1 MTGQHGPPVAI
12 VYFSETGTAQSL
24 ADHLRK
30 QLLRLHF
37 QALVL
42 DAEDVE
48 RVMTVLFAGGHDEH
62 RPIVVLM
69 CATTGNGEIPRRA
82 RRLWKLLLRRKLTS
96 ATCAGLLFTS
106 FGLGD
111 TAYARFNWA
120 AKKVHKRI
128 LQLGG
133 QELCTRG
140 EGDDSA
146 SGGIEGGYATWEPIL
161 LSSLL
166 DLYPLTD
173 GLERIPDDILLPPE
187 LEVRI
192 LESSESKV
200 SPGTLLESRVTPA
213 TRLGTVT
220 VNDRITPPTHFQDTR
235 QFKFAFEENHTES
248 QHVIPGATVLIY
260 AQNDPEAVS
269 ALISSQGWDHIA
281 DHLISVPTAVQKW
294 ATTNPLTLKSLL
306 TYHLDLNAVPRAAFF
321 ETLSYFSRGNEQQAE
336 KLKEFADATNE
347 EYTQDRYDYADR
359 PRRSALECLLEFES
373 VKIPV
378 AYILE
383 VFGTLR
389 PRQFSIAGWSNGQ
402 IELLI
407 TVVKYK
413 TILRRIRHGVCT
425 KYISGLKPGDKF
437 LYEIAQPQSKPP
449 PMDKPVVLIGP
460 GTGVAPLRALL
471 IERFKRGIDMPS
483 MLVFGSRSRIA
494 DFYYE
499 DEWKAATLAQ
509 EQIDENGIMTLSGPK
524 CTIVACFSR
533 DGNSTRYVQQVLKR
547 DDIARE
553 VGRLLAHEGG
563 YVWVCGSKG
572 NMPRAVRSAIEEAIE
587 TVIGSNGG
595 NAVAEM
601 DKLGRYLEETW

>member
-42 DAEDVE
+42 DPEDVE
-48 RVMTVLFAGGHDEH
+48 RVMTVLFAGGHSEH
-62 RPIVVLM
+62 RPIVVVL
-69 CATTGNGEIPRRA
+69 CATTGNGEIPRHA
-82 RRLWKLLLRRKLTS
+82 RRLWKVLLRRKLTS
-96 ATCAGLLFTS
+96 ETCAGLLFTS

-133 QELCTRG
+133 QELCKRG

-166 DLYPLTD
+166 DLYPLRN

-187 LEVRI
+187 FEVRT
-192 LESSESKV
+192 LATSKTKE
-200 SPGTLLESRVTPA
+200 SPGTLLQSRVTPT

-235 QFKFAFEENHTES
+235 QFKFAADENHKAS
-248 QHVIPGATVLIY
+248 QHMIPGATVLIY

-269 ALISSQGWDHIA
+269 ALISSQNWDHIA
-281 DHLISVPTAVQKW
+281 DDLISVPTAVQKW
-294 ATTNPLTLKSLL
+294 ATTTPLTLRSLL
-306 TYHLDLNAVPRAAFF
+306 TYHLDLNAVPRATFF

-347 EYTQDRYDYADR
+347 ECTQDRYDYADR
-359 PRRSALECLLEFES
+359 PRRSAVECLLEFES

-413 TILRRIRHGVCT
+413 TILRRIRRGVCT
-425 KYISGLKPGDKF
+425 KYVASLKPGDKF

-471 IERFKRGIDMPS
+471 IERFNRGIDTPS
-483 MLVFGSRSRIA
+483 MLVFGNRSRIA

-499 DEWKAATLAQ
+499 NEWKAATAAQ
-509 EQIDENGIMTLSGPK
+509 EDIDENGVMTLSGPK

-547 DDIARE
+547 DDVARE
-553 VGRLLAHEGG
+553 VGRLLVHEGG

-572 NMPRAVRSAIEEAIE
+572 KMPRAVRSAIEEAIE
-587 TVIGSNGG
+587 TVIGNNGG